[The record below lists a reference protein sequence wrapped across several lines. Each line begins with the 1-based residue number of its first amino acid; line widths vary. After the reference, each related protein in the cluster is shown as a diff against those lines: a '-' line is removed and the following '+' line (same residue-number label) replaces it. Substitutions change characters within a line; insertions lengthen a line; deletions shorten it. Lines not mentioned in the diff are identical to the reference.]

1 MEYVKD
7 RISEWTWR
15 DSAGYSM
22 PNIPDQLNLDY
33 AMRGSSE
40 LLSMRTQAYL
50 QDTYKWSTSAGD
62 VLLTAGAR
70 LNHWSFTGEVLCS
83 PRASVVYLPGWK
95 RDLTLRLATGLYYQ
109 APFYKEL
116 KDTVSGDDDII
127 RFTLNKN
134 LRAQR
139 SVHLI
144 FGADYYFRAW
154 GRPFKFTGEAYYKYI
169 DRMESYTVDNVRV
182 RYSGK
187 NDSEGYTVGADFKL
201 MGELVP
207 GADSWISFGL
217 MRSRQRL
224 IDEQT
229 GSKGPWLL
237 GSNEQR
243 FAFSMLFQDYFPRLP
258 QLLFH
263 IKAIYSDG
271 LPYSHPNNFSK
282 RFRMPSYKR
291 VDIGASYVMRYGRER
306 WMKNPHGQQV
316 GIQFDVFNIVGFRN
330 VNSYFFAQDY
340 YGNLH
345 QSPNYLTG
353 RMYNLKL
360 TLDLK

>member
-1 MEYVKD
+1 
-7 RISEWTWR
+7 
-15 DSAGYSM
+15 
-22 PNIPDQLNLDY
+22 
-33 AMRGSSE
+33 
-40 LLSMRTQAYL
+40 
-50 QDTYKWSTSAGD
+50 
-62 VLLTAGAR
+62 
-70 LNHWSFTGEVLCS
+70 
-83 PRASVVYLPGWK
+83 
-95 RDLTLRLATGLYYQ
+95 
-109 APFYKEL
+109 
-116 KDTVSGDDDII
+116 
-127 RFTLNKN
+127 
-134 LRAQR
+134 
-139 SVHLI
+139 
-144 FGADYYFRAW
+144 
-154 GRPFKFTGEAYYKYI
+154 
-169 DRMESYTVDNVRV
+169 MESYTVDNVRV

-229 GSKGPWLL
+229 GGKGPWLL

-306 WMKNPHGQQV
+306 WMKNPHVQQV